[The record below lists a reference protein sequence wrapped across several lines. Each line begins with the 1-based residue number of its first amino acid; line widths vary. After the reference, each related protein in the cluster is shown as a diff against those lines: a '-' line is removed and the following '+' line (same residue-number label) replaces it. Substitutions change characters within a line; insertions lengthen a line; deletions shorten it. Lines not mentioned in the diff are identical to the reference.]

1 MAPPPTFVVVPS
13 YLPRNYYFSIKG
25 GGGGREEAVF
35 APPPPTPNIVLFHRF
50 PAILPREKWMIEII
64 MRGKEA
70 EREKES
76 VFSFYG
82 KIEAVFLTF
91 FLSKQKGPAPP
102 PAVSFCKKEEN
113 FQFFFS
119 DIRSGKEKTGSLISL
134 LPPLKKTKLF
144 FPQWAK
150 KSSLHTHS
158 GGGVGINNFYRL
170 RERRGMSEAPPHS
183 WILQSR

>member
-1 MAPPPTFVVVPS
+1 MAPPLMLVVVPS

-76 VFSFYG
+76 VFSFSG

-91 FLSKQKGPAPP
+91 FVQTKGAR
-102 PAVSFCKKEEN
+102 AAAGRV
-113 FQFFFS
+113 
-119 DIRSGKEKTGSLISL
+119 
-134 LPPLKKTKLF
+134 
-144 FPQWAK
+144 
-150 KSSLHTHS
+150 
-158 GGGVGINNFYRL
+158 
-170 RERRGMSEAPPHS
+170 
-183 WILQSR
+183 ILQKRRKFPLLFL

>member
-1 MAPPPTFVVVPS
+1 MAPPPMFVVVSS

-35 APPPPTPNIVLFHRF
+35 APPTTPNIVLFHRF

-76 VFSFYG
+76 VFSFSG

-91 FLSKQKGPAPP
+91 FCPNKRGPRRRRPCYFEKKKKIST
-102 PAVSFCKKEEN
+102 SF
-113 FQFFFS
+113 
-119 DIRSGKEKTGSLISL
+119 SLISDL
-134 LPPLKKTKLF
+134 RKRRPVR
-144 FPQWAK
+144 
-150 KSSLHTHS
+150 SSLFYPLLRKQNFSFLSGPKSLLCTHT
-158 GGGVGINNFYRL
+158 L
-170 RERRGMSEAPPHS
+170 EELA
-183 WILQSR
+183 